1 MARLFLILILALWG
15 SAPAADNDPDAPLSK
30 QRKAFLAAEKA
41 LREGDTPRF
50 RRLLRQL
57 QDYPL
62 LPYLEYQQ
70 LRRRLGRAPVKAVQD
85 FLRRHSASPLADRL
99 QQAWLR
105 SLARHGRWDDLIA
118 AYRPSRNVALQCLY
132 RRALYKT
139 GAREAALEDLERLWL
154 VGHSQPRACDPLFAA
169 WHDRGAITP
178 ELAWR
183 RFALAMGNNELRL
196 ARYLRRFLPD
206 ADRRWADLW
215 IKIHRRPG
223 LIATAARLAR
233 PHPMRHAI
241 LLHGVKRLARKD
253 PQGAVR
259 IWEEKLKPAYDF
271 SAGEIAAT
279 ERHLAIALAVRGD
292 PEALA
297 RLAAADE
304 LGSRDNTL
312 QEWRVRA
319 ALYQRNW
326 HAVLAWIY
334 QLDEAAQ
341 QEEHWLYWQARALD
355 ALQQKRRAES
365 LYLALAARRSYY
377 GFLAAD
383 RLALPYRVTSRPTSR
398 ESQDITILEHHP
410 GILRARELFALGR
423 IVDARREWYYATRD
437 MAEWQLRSAAH
448 LAHAWGWH
456 DRAIVT
462 MARTRHRDDL
472 ALRFPLV
479 HRERILA
486 LASANDIEPAYAFA
500 IIRQESA
507 FTPDARS
514 PAGALGLMQLL
525 PRTARQVAASLGMPF
540 SHRLQLLDVDTN
552 LRLGMA
558 HLGRMLR
565 RYDHHPVLAAA
576 AYNAGAYRVNK
587 WIRHDHVTPADIWL
601 ETLPIAETRGY
612 VRNVL
617 LFTAIYQHR
626 LGQQPRPLLQSMR
639 PIAPPGMMLAKTEP

>member
-15 SAPAADNDPDAPLSK
+15 SAPAADNDLDTSLSA

-41 LREGDTPRF
+41 LREGNTQSF
-50 RRLLRQL
+50 RQLLRQL

-70 LRRRLGRAPVKAVQD
+70 LRRRLGRADAEEVQN

-99 QQAWLR
+99 QQAWIR

-118 AYRPSRNVALQCLY
+118 AYRPSRNVTLQCLY

-139 GAREAALEDLERLWL
+139 GAREAALEGLEQLWL

-169 WHDRGAITP
+169 WRDRGAITP

-183 RFALAMGNNELRL
+183 RFALAMTNNKLRL
-196 ARYLRRFLPD
+196 ARYLRRFLPEP
-206 ADRRWADLW
+206 DRRWADLW
-215 IKIHRRPG
+215 IRIHRRPE
-223 LIATAARLAR
+223 LVATAPQLAR
-233 PHPMRHAI
+233 PHPMRHDI
-241 LLHGVKRLARKD
+241 LLHGIKRLARED
-253 PQGAVR
+253 PRRAVR
-259 IWEEKLKPAYDF
+259 MWEEKLKPAHDF
-271 SAGEIAAT
+271 SAGEIAAM
-279 ERHLAIALAVRGD
+279 ERRLAIALAVRGD

-304 LGSRDNTL
+304 QGSRDNTL

-319 ALYQRNW
+319 ALHQRNW

-334 QLDEAAQ
+334 QLDEATQ
-341 QEEHWLYWQARALD
+341 QEEGWLYWQARALD
-355 ALQQKRRAES
+355 ALQQKRQAES
-365 LYLALAARRSYY
+365 LYLALAGRRSYY

-398 ESQDITILEHHP
+398 ESQDMTILEHHP
-410 GILRARELFALGR
+410 GILRARELFALAR

-437 MAEWQLRSAAH
+437 MAEWQLRSAAR
-448 LAHAWGWH
+448 LAHTWGWH

-472 ALRFPLV
+472 VLRFPLA
-479 HRERILA
+479 HRERVLA
-486 LASANDIEPAYAFA
+486 LASANDIEPAFAFA
-500 IIRQESA
+500 VIRQESA

-525 PRTARQVAASLGMPF
+525 PRTARQVASSLGMRL
-540 SHRLQLLDVDTN
+540 SHRLELLDVDTN

-587 WIRHDHVTPADIWL
+587 WIRDDHVTPADIWL

-639 PIAPPGMMLAKTEP
+639 PIAPPGMMLAKTGP